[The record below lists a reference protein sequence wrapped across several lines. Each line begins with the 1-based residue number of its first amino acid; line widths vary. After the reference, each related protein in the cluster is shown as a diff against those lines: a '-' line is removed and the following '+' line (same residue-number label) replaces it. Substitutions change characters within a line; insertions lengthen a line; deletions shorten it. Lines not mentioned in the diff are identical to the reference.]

1 MEWLPEK
8 SRVENGVDPDSRWHL
23 PAVSDSGPSGS
34 LFPLG
39 GEWSAG
45 TRTQLPSG
53 TTFVL
58 YQRNIENLSEDEE
71 AARKEIRES
80 VAELYSAAG
89 HLGARVADKTP
100 EEHAETADVPEDKD
114 R

>member
-1 MEWLPEK
+1 
-8 SRVENGVDPDSRWHL
+8 L

-45 TRTQLPSG
+45 TRTQLPPG

-71 AARKEIRES
+71 TASKEIRES
-80 VAELYSAAG
+80 VAELYSEAG
-89 HLGARVADKTP
+89 HLCARIAGKTP